1 MKMKGDR
8 GMANLALRLARYLGI
23 FALLFVVLGL
33 PIQSWDKGLLANVS
47 VMPSANFEAPASFTV
62 MTFNMHHGEGMDGKV
77 DIIRIA
83 ELLQQEKADIIA
95 LQEVDRYRLRS
106 GFVDQARELS
116 EMLGMHMVYS
126 PSLTYKV
133 GQYGM
138 AVLSRYPIT
147 DSSWAFLPGNLE
159 TRSLLMTTVLIGSEP
174 VHIATTHLGLS
185 GEDRRLQLTRVSELL
200 ADKKG
205 PLVVVGDFNMEE
217 DAFPVKMDKMSLM
230 DVPLGKD
237 SQGTFAGGQ
246 RIDYVF
252 ANVQNTGSAW
262 TVPTIFSDH
271 FPVIARFRIGSAA
284 RV

>member
-1 MKMKGDR
+1 
-8 GMANLALRLARYLGI
+8 MADLPLRLARYLGI
-23 FALLFVVLGL
+23 FVLLIVVLGL
-33 PIQSWDKGLLANVS
+33 PIQSWDKGLLSNVP
-47 VMPSANFEAPASFTV
+47 VMPAANLEAPASFTV

-83 ELLQQEKADIIA
+83 ELLGHEKADIIA

-106 GFVDQARELS
+106 GFVDQARELA

-133 GQYGM
+133 GQYGI
-138 AVLSRYPIT
+138 AILSRYPIA
-147 DSSWAFLPGNLE
+147 DSSWALLPGSLE
-159 TRSLLMTTVLIGSEP
+159 SRSLLMTTVLIGSEP

-185 GEDRRLQLTRVSELL
+185 GEDRQLQLTRISELL

-205 PLVVVGDFNMEE
+205 PLVALGDFNMEE
-217 DAFPVKMDKMSLM
+217 DAFPVQMNKMPLV

-252 ANVQNTGSAW
+252 TNVPNTGSAW

-271 FPVIARFRIGSAA
+271 FPVIARFRLGSAV

>member
-1 MKMKGDR
+1 
-8 GMANLALRLARYLGI
+8 MADLPLRLARYLGI
-23 FALLFVVLGL
+23 FVLLIVVLGL
-33 PIQSWDKGLLANVS
+33 PIQSWDKGLLSNVP
-47 VMPSANFEAPASFTV
+47 VMPAANLEAPASFTV

-83 ELLQQEKADIIA
+83 ELLGHEKADIIA

-106 GFVDQARELS
+106 GFVDQARQLA

-133 GQYGM
+133 GQYGI
-138 AVLSRYPIT
+138 AILSRYPIA
-147 DSSWAFLPGNLE
+147 DSSWAHLPGSLE
-159 TRSLLMTTVLIGSEP
+159 SRSLLMTTVLIGSEP

-185 GEDRRLQLTRVSELL
+185 GEDRQLQLTRISELL

-205 PLVVVGDFNMEE
+205 PLVALGDFNMEE
-217 DAFPVKMDKMSLM
+217 DAFPVQMNKMPLV

-252 ANVQNTGSAW
+252 TNVPNTGSAW

-271 FPVIARFRIGSAA
+271 FPVIARFRMGSAV